1 MLEMTRFAEKRL
13 STRWLSYIC
22 LKLSGRSKA
31 DVTAPRAA
39 IVRRV
44 LGCIMEYLGSAKKKL
59 EDTAED
65 EMVLGKEKKEESSR
79 GLYVMCCSTQII
91 LCY

>member
-1 MLEMTRFAEKRL
+1 MHYGISGKR
-13 STRWLSYIC
+13 
-22 LKLSGRSKA
+22 
-31 DVTAPRAA
+31 
-39 IVRRV
+39 
-44 LGCIMEYLGSAKKKL
+44 EKKL